1 MSRLKDS
8 ITVVIPAFN
17 EEERIGKVIDEVTP
31 FAREVIVVDDGSVD
45 GTFRVAERSGAI
57 VVKNKGEKGYIGAVK
72 TGFKKAGS
80 DVVVTID
87 ADGEHDP
94 RFIYD
99 LAGPIADGRA
109 DLVLG
114 RRKKVDRISERI
126 LGFLTRLVVDV
137 YDHGTGMRAMRSDLA
152 RKLELKGRCI
162 CGISVL
168 EAHYLGARIL
178 EVPIEKRKV
187 DKPRKIAWGHI
198 SQFFIILAFILRKV
212 FFEKDVGRR

>member
-17 EEERIGKVIDEVTP
+17 EEERIGKVIGEVIQ
-31 FAREVIVVDDGSVD
+31 FAREVIVVDDGSID
-45 GTFRVAERSGAI
+45 DTFMVAERSGATAF
-57 VVKNKGEKGYIGAVK
+57 KNEGEKGYIGAVK

-94 RFIYD
+94 GFISE
-99 LAGPIADGRA
+99 LVRPIVDGTA

-114 RRKKVDRISERI
+114 RRKSIDRPSERI

-137 YDHGTGMRAMRSDLA
+137 YDHGTGMRAMYLGLA

-168 EAHYLGARIL
+168 EAHYLGARII
-178 EVPIEKRKV
+178 EVPIENRKI

-198 SQFFIILAFILRKV
+198 SQFFIILCFILKKV
-212 FFEKDVGRR
+212 IFKKDVGRR